1 MSVDTSLSTRE
12 KVLTH
17 FQYTVCSKTSNV
29 LHLQNSVATFD
40 VLCHGVSMIE
50 FINVLRFVI
59 FCRISLEGMYNCIYA
74 CLWLDYNYLEFD
86 IKLLVFP
93 GFFFNIVI
101 EKKVI
106 ICF

>member
-1 MSVDTSLSTRE
+1 MSVDASLSTRE

-17 FQYTVCSKTSNV
+17 FQYMYTVCSKTSNV

-40 VLCHGVSMIE
+40 VLCHGVSMLE

-74 CLWLDYNYLEFD
+74 CVWLDYILNLILNYQYFRGF
-86 IKLLVFP
+86 VFT
-93 GFFFNIVI
+93 
-101 EKKVI
+101 
-106 ICF
+106 